1 MMVPLG
7 RSSQAMRT
15 DSCAERHEL
24 GVERTQLSLALDV
37 GDAWPRLARPRPRRP
52 ASGASQGAALPL
64 SRPRRAEVELRPKGD
79 PADPGHGRR
88 AARAAA
94 DDPRAAQ
101 GPVFADRRGRPLRY
115 STVFNRVWAPA
126 RKAAALDWAGLH
138 ALWHT
143 CASLLIDEGRSPVQ
157 IAAWLGHHS
166 PAFSMAV
173 YGHLMDDG
181 VGEGLHLTPPV
192 IAA

>member
-1 MMVPLG
+1 M
-7 RSSQAMRT
+7 A
-15 DSCAERHEL
+15 D
-24 GVERTQLSLALDV
+24 AL
-37 GDAWPRLARPRPRRP
+37 R
-52 ASGASQGAALPL
+52 
-64 SRPRRAEVELRPKGD
+64 ELRPDG
-79 PADPGHGRR
+79 
-88 AARAAA
+88 
-94 DDPRAAQ
+94 PRAAQ

-138 ALWHT
+138 ALRHT

-192 IAA
+192 VAA

>member
-1 MMVPLG
+1 MTRARG
-7 RSSQAMRT
+7 AG
-15 DSCAERHEL
+15 A
-24 GVERTQLSLALDV
+24 GV
-37 GDAWPRLARPRPRRP
+37 RRP
-52 ASGASQGAALPL
+52 ARTAAALL
-64 SRPRRAEVELRPKGD
+64 DGLQPRVG
-79 PADPGHGRR
+79 
-88 AARAAA
+88 
-94 DDPRAAQ
+94 
-101 GPVFADRRGRPLRY
+101 
-115 STVFNRVWAPA
+115 PA

-138 ALWHT
+138 ALRHT

-192 IAA
+192 VAA